1 MTVGKRRV
9 IDAHVHF
16 WDPTKLRYPWL
27 AGEPALAA
35 PFRPSDFA
43 PLTSGAI
50 DAVVFVEANPAPEQ
64 AANEVAWVDAL
75 ADEEPRI
82 AGIVAFVDLLDEQE
96 RDASLAR
103 LNRTPRVKGVR
114 HNIQH
119 QAAGFA
125 LQPAFVDG
133 VRAVGASG
141 RPFDLC
147 ITADQLVEVIELV
160 ERCPDVTFVLDHCGK
175 PAIREDAY
183 DSWARDLE
191 RLASHD
197 RVSCKISGLFTE
209 AREDQRSAD
218 ALARWIGRARECF
231 GASRL
236 LYGSDWPVST
246 LGGGAERWRSIV
258 DAVTADWTDAERRAL
273 FAGNASRIYG
283 VSIPVHG

>member
-1 MTVGKRRV
+1 MGGTLGRGRAGVGILSMAGLRV

-50 DAVVFVEANPAPEQ
+50 DAVVFVEANPAPEH

-82 AGIVAFVDLLDEQE
+82 AGIVAFVDMMGEQE

-119 QAAGFA
+119 QA
-125 LQPAFVDG
+125 
-133 VRAVGASG
+133 
-141 RPFDLC
+141 
-147 ITADQLVEVIELV
+147 
-160 ERCPDVTFVLDHCGK
+160 
-175 PAIREDAY
+175 
-183 DSWARDLE
+183 
-191 RLASHD
+191 
-197 RVSCKISGLFTE
+197 
-209 AREDQRSAD
+209 
-218 ALARWIGRARECF
+218 
-231 GASRL
+231 
-236 LYGSDWPVST
+236 
-246 LGGGAERWRSIV
+246 
-258 DAVTADWTDAERRAL
+258 
-273 FAGNASRIYG
+273 
-283 VSIPVHG
+283 